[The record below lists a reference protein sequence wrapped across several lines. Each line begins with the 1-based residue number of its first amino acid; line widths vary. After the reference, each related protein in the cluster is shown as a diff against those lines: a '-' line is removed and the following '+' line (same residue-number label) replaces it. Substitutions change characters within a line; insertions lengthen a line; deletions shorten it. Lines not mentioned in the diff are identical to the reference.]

1 MTARIL
7 VVDDLLP
14 NLKLLEVRLTAEYFD
29 VVTAMNGPDALAIA
43 ARGECELVLL
53 DVMMPGMDGFE
64 VCRRLKSDVATAH
77 LPVILVTALDQP
89 ADRLKGL
96 EAGADDFVTKPINE
110 VALLARVKSLLR
122 LKLLTD
128 ELRTRAQATRDL
140 GFDDPTTAALRDKGE
155 KGRVLIVD
163 DRPTS
168 FQRLAESLCQQQ
180 EVFVQS
186 DPHQA
191 LVHIPDGNF
200 DVVIVSLGLT
210 NFDGLRLCSQLRSL
224 ERTRKLPI
232 LIIADMDDSAR
243 VLRGLEI
250 GVNDYLMRP
259 VDRNEM
265 MARVRTQVRRKRYTD
280 RLASAVSRSLE
291 AAVVDSL
298 TGLHNRRF
306 MQTHLSALVS
316 ESVTQE
322 RNLTVLVLDID
333 HFKRVNDTW
342 GHEAGDEVLKEFAS
356 RMRKVVRGVDI
367 VCRTGG
373 EEFVVIMPE
382 TEPASA
388 FRVAERIRQSVER
401 DPFIVEGGK
410 TAIPITTSIGMA
422 GFERGHTTVDAMLKK
437 ADEALYRAKRD
448 GRNRIVACAA

>member
-29 VVTAMNGPDALAIA
+29 VLTATNGPDALRIA
-43 ARGECELVLL
+43 EAGECELVLL

-64 VCRRLKSDVATAH
+64 VCRRLKGRPETAH
-77 LPVILVTALDQP
+77 LPVVLVTALDQP

-96 EAGADDFVTKPINE
+96 DAGADDFITKPINE

-128 ELRTRAQATRDL
+128 ELRTRALASRDL
-140 GFDDPTTAALRDKGE
+140 GLDDPTLAALRDKGE
-155 KGRVLIVD
+155 KGRVLLVD

-168 FQRLAESLCQQQ
+168 YQRLAETLAQQQ
-180 EVFVQS
+180 HVEVET
-186 DPHQA
+186 DPQRA
-191 LVHIPDGNF
+191 LLRIPEGDH
-200 DVVIVSLGLT
+200 DVIIVSLGLT

-232 LIIADMDDSAR
+232 LIIADMDDQTR
-243 VLRGLEI
+243 ILRGLEI
-250 GVNDYLMRP
+250 GVNDYLVRP

-265 MARVRTQVRRKRYTD
+265 LARVRTQVRRKRYTD
-280 RLASAVSRSLE
+280 RLASAVTQSME
-291 AAVVDSL
+291 AAIVDPL

-306 MQTHLSALVS
+306 MHSHLSALVS

-322 RNLTVLVLDID
+322 RPLTVLILDID

-342 GHEAGDEVLKEFAS
+342 GHDAGDEVLKDFAG
-356 RMRKVVRGVDI
+356 RVRKVVRGVDL

-388 FRVAERIRQSVER
+388 FRVAERIRQSVEMT
-401 DPFIVEGGK
+401 PFQIGNGQP
-410 TAIPITTSIGMA
+410 PIRVTTSVGMA
-422 GFERGHTTVDAMLKK
+422 GFEHGHTTVDALLKR
-437 ADEALYRAKRD
+437 ADEALYRAKKD
-448 GRNRIVACAA
+448 GRNRIVAAAA

>member
-7 VVDDLLP
+7 VVDDLMP

-29 VVTAMNGPDALAIA
+29 VVTATNGPDAIKIA
-43 ARGECELVLL
+43 EAGECELVLL

-64 VCRRLKSDVATAH
+64 VCRRLKGRPETAH
-77 LPVILVTALDQP
+77 LPVVLVTALDQP

-96 EAGADDFVTKPINE
+96 DAGADDFITKPINE

-128 ELRTRAQATRDL
+128 ELRTRAAASRDL
-140 GFDDPTTAALRDKGE
+140 GLDDPTLAALRDKGE
-155 KGRVLIVD
+155 KGRVLLVD
-163 DRPTS
+163 DRPSS
-168 FQRLAESLCQQQ
+168 FQRLAETLAQQQ
-180 EVFVQS
+180 QVEIEG
-186 DPHQA
+186 DPHRA
-191 LVHIPDGNF
+191 LLRAPDGNY

-210 NFDGLRLCSQLRSL
+210 NFDGLRLCGQLRSL

-232 LIIADMDDSAR
+232 LVIADMDDQPR
-243 VLRGLEI
+243 ILRGLEI
-250 GVNDYLMRP
+250 GVNDYLVRP

-265 MARVRTQVRRKRYTD
+265 LARVRTQVRRKRYTD
-280 RLASAVSRSLE
+280 RLAAAVTQSME
-291 AAVVDSL
+291 AAIVDPL

-306 MQTHLSALVS
+306 MQSHLSSLVS

-322 RNLTVLVLDID
+322 RALTVLILDID

-342 GHEAGDEVLKEFAS
+342 GHDAGDEVLKEFAG
-356 RMRKVVRGVDI
+356 RVRKVVRGVDL

-388 FRVAERIRQSVER
+388 FRVAERIRQSVAGL
-401 DPFIVEGGK
+401 PFAAAG
-410 TAIPITTSIGMA
+410 TAIPVTTSIGMA
-422 GFERGHTTVDAMLKK
+422 GFERGHTTVDALLKR
-437 ADEALYRAKRD
+437 ADEALYKAKRD
-448 GRNRIVACAA
+448 GRNRIVADAA